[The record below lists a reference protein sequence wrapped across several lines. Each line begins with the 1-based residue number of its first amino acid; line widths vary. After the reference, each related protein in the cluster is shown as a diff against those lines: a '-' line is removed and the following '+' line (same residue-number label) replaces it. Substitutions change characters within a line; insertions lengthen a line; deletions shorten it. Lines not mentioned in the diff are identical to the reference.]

1 MISKYVLLVIFFSFS
16 ICVIAQDS
24 LEYKIEN
31 IKYSGIEKTK
41 ISLLE
46 QNLSIRKG
54 DKFSIK
60 KTETDKQN
68 LKNIAG
74 IGSAELRCDTIN
86 KSINLTYNI
95 EEVKT
100 FVAMFDLGGIK
111 DNLWFQLGFTD
122 HNWRGKG
129 HKLSVSYINNDGL
142 HGGRVYFKNPRIVGL
157 SWGYTANLSRWF
169 SLEPLY
175 FSQGTVNYVYENNS
189 LELMAIKNFSL
200 YHHLDFGGSYFIE
213 NYKKSDIQFL
223 EDPPGPILLAQP
235 KLLSKVGFN
244 VNRINNDYF
253 YRTGYA
259 WNLTYQNIYNTVD
272 NSIFN
277 SIQYQIIDYLR
288 PTRKINLAFRLRM
301 AISTNNFTP
310 FAPFVADNH
319 VNLRGVGNR
328 IDRGTAQIVLNIEYR
343 HTIFDRKVFA
353 GQVVAFSD
361 IGTWRGPG
369 GGLSDFL
376 DSQQVRHF
384 VGGGIRIVYQK
395 VFGSVI
401 RIDYGIDIY
410 NPSQKGLVIGLGQ
423 YF

>member
-1 MISKYVLLVIFFSFS
+1 MVLKYVLLVIFFPFS
-16 ICVIAQDS
+16 IYVIAQDS
-24 LEYKIEN
+24 LEYKIQN
-31 IKYSGIEKTK
+31 IEYSGIRKTK
-41 ISLLE
+41 ISFLE
-46 QNLSIRKG
+46 QCLALRKG
-54 DKFSIK
+54 DQFSIE

-74 IGSAELRCDTIN
+74 IGSAELKCDTIN
-86 KSINLTYNI
+86 KNINLTYSI

-111 DNLWFQLGFTD
+111 DNLWFQIGFKD

-142 HGGRVYFKNPRIVGL
+142 HGGRIDFKNPRIIGS

-189 LELMAIKNFSL
+189 FELMAIKNFSL
-200 YHHLDFGGSYFIE
+200 YHYLDFGGSYFIE
-213 NYKKSDIQFL
+213 GYKKSDIQFL
-223 EDPPGPILLAQP
+223 ENPPGPIY
-235 KLLSKVGFN
+235 
-244 VNRINNDYF
+244 NDYF
-253 YRTGYA
+253 YRSGYA

-272 NSIFN
+272 SSIFN

-288 PTRKINLAFRLRM
+288 PSKKINLAFRLRM
-301 AISTNNFTP
+301 AISTNNTTP

-343 HTIFDRKVFA
+343 HTILNRKVFA

-384 VGGGIRIVYQK
+384 IGGGMRIIYQK

-401 RIDYGIDIY
+401 RIDYGIDIF
-410 NPSQKGLVIGLGQ
+410 NPSQKGLVVGLGQ